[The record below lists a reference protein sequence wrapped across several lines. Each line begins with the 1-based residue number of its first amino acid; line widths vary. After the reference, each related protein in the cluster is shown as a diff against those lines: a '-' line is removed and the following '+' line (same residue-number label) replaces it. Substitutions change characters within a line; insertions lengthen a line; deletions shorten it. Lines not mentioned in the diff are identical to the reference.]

1 MTSKTYIFL
10 ISLLSILFFSAQN
23 LFAQNQVFIEQA
35 GSAEG
40 AVIDGQTVQK
50 LLDDVI
56 IRTDEMLMEADSAYR
71 FVNDNMI
78 HAFNIQIE
86 TDREII
92 WADTLYYDTITD
104 FSQFRGRVIVQSE
117 KNTVF
122 SQIVDFISILEMVIF
137 RSPVRF
143 EDERGTLIADSGIY
157 YQALDSAVFRGD
169 VQLADS
175 TQYLESDSLFM
186 NRTDDIYELF
196 SRVYADDFEEKVT
209 FSGDYLYA
217 DSTGY
222 RLLEDNAW
230 LMEVGESEAD
240 TTHILAEKI
249 ELQETDTTST
259 MDAFEDVR
267 IWSNDFAAIADTVNY
282 KDDEDRFILRSS
294 PILWQDNMQLSGPV
308 IEATFEDGNI
318 SFLRSFTRPIAV
330 QEDSLTGRL
339 NQMTGDTLHAY
350 FNEGE
355 LERLKV
361 FNNSEIIFHLK
372 NDDDEPDGLMELMAV
387 GASTMFFNN
396 GEFEHFKAEQNIDG
410 SHLPEEPENIERRL
424 DNFQWNPDQKPDRPN
439 IREPRLPPITDEQL
453 FEWPERYIRYLNA
466 QQENEE
472 PN

>member
-1 MTSKTYIFL
+1 MTSKAFIFI
-10 ISLLSILFFSAQN
+10 ISLLGIFFFSAQN
-23 LFAQNQVFIEQA
+23 SSAQNQVFIERA

-50 LLDDVI
+50 LLDDVV
-56 IRTDEMLMEADSAYR
+56 IRTDDMLMEADSAYR

-86 TDREII
+86 TEQEMI

-104 FSQFRGRVIVQSE
+104 FSQFRGRVIVQSD

-122 SQIVDFISILEMVIF
+122 SQLVDYITILEMVIF

-143 EDERGTLIADSGIY
+143 EDERGTLIAESGIY

-186 NRTDDIYELF
+186 NRTDDVYELF

-217 DSTGY
+217 DSAGY
-222 RLLEDNAW
+222 RLLEGNAW
-230 LMEVGESEAD
+230 LMEVSESDAD
-240 TTHILAEKI
+240 TTHILSEKI
-249 ELQETDTTST
+249 EIQETDTTSS
-259 MDAFEDVR
+259 MDVYEDVR
-267 IWSNDFAAIADTVNY
+267 IWTNKFSAVADTANY
-282 KDDEDRFILRSS
+282 RDDEDKFILRSS
-294 PILWQDNMQLSGPV
+294 PKLWQNNMQLSGPV
-308 IEATFEDGNI
+308 IEATFEDEEI
-318 SFLRSFTRPIAV
+318 RFLRSFTRPVAV

-350 FNEGE
+350 FNAGE
-355 LERLKV
+355 LERLMV

-372 NDDDEPDGLMELMAV
+372 NDDDEPDGLMELIAA

-410 SHLPEEPENIERRL
+410 SHLPEEPENIDRRL
-424 DNFQWNPDQKPDRPN
+424 ENFQWNPEQKPDRPT
-439 IREPRLPPITDEQL
+439 IREPRLPPITDEPL
-453 FEWPERYIRYLNA
+453 FEWPERYIRYLNI
-466 QQENEE
+466 QLENEAQE
-472 PN
+472 

>member
-1 MTSKTYIFL
+1 MGI
-10 ISLLSILFFSAQN
+10 FFSAQRTD
-23 LFAQNQVFIEQA
+23 AQNRVFIDQA

-40 AVIDGQTVQK
+40 VIIDGQSVQK
-50 LLDDVI
+50 LLDDVV
-56 IRTDEMLMEADSAYR
+56 IRTADMRMEADSAYR
-71 FVNDNMI
+71 FINDNMI

-86 TDREII
+86 TEGEII

-104 FSQFRGRVIVQSE
+104 FSQFRGRVVVQSD

-122 SQIVDFISILEMVIF
+122 SQIVDYIAILEMVIF

-143 EDERGTLIADSGIY
+143 EDNRGTLIAESGIY

-186 NRTDDIYELF
+186 NRGDDLYELF
-196 SRVYADDFEEKVT
+196 GRVYADDFEEKVT

-217 DSTGY
+217 DSAGY
-222 RLLEDNAW
+222 KLLEGNAW
-230 LMEVGESEAD
+230 LMEVSESEAD

-249 ELQETDTTST
+249 EIQETDTTSS

-267 IWSNDFAAIADTVNY
+267 IWSNKFAAIADTANY
-282 KDDEDRFILRSS
+282 KDDEDKFILRSS
-294 PILWQDNMQLSGPV
+294 PILWQDNMQLTGPI
-308 IEATFEDGNI
+308 IEATFENDDI

-350 FNEGE
+350 FDAGE
-355 LERLKV
+355 LERLMV
-361 FNNSEIIFHLK
+361 FDNSEIIFHLK
-372 NDDDEPDGLMELMAV
+372 NDDEEPDGLMELIAV

-396 GEFEHFKAEQNIDG
+396 GDFEHFKAEKNIDG
-410 SHLPEEPENIERRL
+410 SHLPEKPENIGRRL
-424 DNFQWNPDQKPDRPN
+424 SNFQWNPDQKPGRPS
-439 IREPRLPPITDEQL
+439 IRNTRLPAITDEPL
-453 FEWPERYIRYLNA
+453 FEWPERYIRYL
-466 QQENEE
+466 QIQLENEE
-472 PN
+472 QE

>member
-1 MTSKTYIFL
+1 MISKTFIFL
-10 ISLLSILFFSAQN
+10 LSFLGILFLAQQSA
-23 LFAQNQVFIEQA
+23 AQSQVYIDQA

-40 AVIDGQTVQK
+40 VTIDGQTVQK

-56 IRTDEMLMEADSAYR
+56 IRTDDMLMEADSAYR
-71 FVNDNMI
+71 FLNDNMI

-86 TDREII
+86 TERETI

-104 FSQFRGRVIVQSE
+104 FSQFRGRVIVQSD

-122 SQIVDFISILEMVIF
+122 SQIVDYITILEMVIF

-143 EDERGTLIADSGIY
+143 EDDRGTLIAESGIY

-186 NRTDDIYELF
+186 NRTDDLYELF
-196 SRVYADDFEEKVT
+196 SRVYADDYEEKVT

-222 RLLEDNAW
+222 RLLEEDAW
-230 LMEVGESEAD
+230 LMEVSESEAD

-267 IWSNDFAAIADTVNY
+267 IWSNKFSAIADTANY
-282 KDDEDRFILRSS
+282 SDNEDKFTLRSS
-294 PILWQDNMQLSGPV
+294 PILWQNNMQLTGPI
-308 IEATFEDGNI
+308 IEATFEDEDIN
-318 SFLRSFTRPIAV
+318 FLRSFTRPIAV

-350 FNEGE
+350 FDEGD
-355 LERLKV
+355 LERLVV

-372 NDDDEPDGLMELMAV
+372 NDDEEPDGLMELIAA
-387 GASTMFFNN
+387 GASTMYFND
-396 GEFEHFKAEQNIDG
+396 GEFENFKAEQNIDG
-410 SHLPEEPENIERRL
+410 SHLPEEPGNIDLELENFR
-424 DNFQWNPDQKPDRPN
+424 WNPDQKPERPS
-439 IREPRLPPITDEQL
+439 IREPRLPAITNEPL
-453 FEWPERYIRYLNA
+453 FEWPERYIRYLNV
-466 QQENEE
+466 QPENEE
-472 PN
+472 QE